1 MSDLGAVL
9 RCSGSKRAVQSFL
22 ASTAWKPLSV
32 YWKGQLRFKASTR
45 PSTIN
50 GFNVNVSNGDS
61 ARQPT
66 DAAAFI
72 KKHLIELRRLKR
84 LRLHWVIDFSIDLHG
99 SAFTRSVNL
108 PQTLLALVARL
119 GGEIEV
125 SAYAPG
131 QPDMPS
137 NTSLERTREG

>member
-1 MSDLGAVL
+1 MSELGAVL

-22 ASTAWKPLSV
+22 ASTTWKPLSV
-32 YWKGQLRFKASTR
+32 YWKGQLRFKASMR
-45 PSTIN
+45 PSAIN
-50 GFNVNVSNGDS
+50 GFNVNVSNAGS
-61 ARQPT
+61 ARQAA

-72 KKHLIELRRLKR
+72 RKHLIELRRLKR

-99 SAFTRSVNL
+99 VVFTRSINL
-108 PQTLLALVARL
+108 PQKFLASVARL

-125 SAYAPG
+125 SAYTPA

-137 NTSLERTREG
+137 NTSLERTRDR

>member
-1 MSDLGAVL
+1 
-9 RCSGSKRAVQSFL
+9 VQSFL

-32 YWKGQLRFKASTR
+32 YWQGQLRYKASTR

-50 GFNVNVSNGDS
+50 GFNVNVSNAGS
-61 ARQPT
+61 TRQAT

-84 LRLHWVIDFSIDLHG
+84 LRLHWVIDFSIDLHEA
-99 SAFTRSVNL
+99 AFTRSVHL
-108 PQTLLALVARL
+108 PLTLLASVARL

-125 SAYAPG
+125 SAYASG